1 MPGVN
6 YVDHNGE
13 RILLIDFSKRSG
25 NPGIVVTAEQAMQI
39 VRSTG
44 QPRSI
49 RGLLD
54 LSGTPLNRAVR
65 DTMKKMSRN
74 NGPYMKSVAF
84 VGLGVVLS
92 PIFRGLLRATGRSNH
107 RVFNTRG
114 EALDWLA
121 ENQIG
126 G

>member
-1 MPGVN
+1 MPKVRF
-6 YVDHNGE
+6 VDHDGE
-13 RILLIDFSKRSG
+13 RILLIDFSDAGGDLS
-25 NPGIVVTAEQAMQI
+25 IVETAEEAMHI

-54 LSGTPLNRAVR
+54 LSGTSLSRVVR

-84 VGLGVVLS
+84 VGLGTVLS
-92 PIFRGLLRATGRSNH
+92 PIFRGLLYLTRRSNQ
-107 RVFNTRG
+107 RVFDTRRD
-114 EALDWLA
+114 ALDWLA
-121 ENQIG
+121 KN
-126 G
+126 

>member
-1 MPGVN
+1 MPEVKF
-6 YVDHNGE
+6 VDHNGGK
-13 RILLIDFSKRSG
+13 ILLIDFSNGSG
-25 NPGIVVTAEQAMQI
+25 NLSIVETAEQAMQI

-54 LSGTPLNRAVR
+54 LTGTSLNRVVR
-65 DTMKKMSRN
+65 STMKKMSRN

-84 VGLGVVLS
+84 VGLGAILS
-92 PIFRGLLRATGRSNH
+92 PIFKGLLRLTGRSNH

-121 ENQIG
+121 NN
-126 G
+126 